1 MEINEKQLEILNVA
15 ENLFSIKGF
24 DGTSVRDIAS
34 EANVNVAMINYYFG
48 SKEGLLDTL
57 INVRVENFKM
67 NGESLKDI
75 SSPME
80 KVDKMIELYVKSMN
94 CNRGLYQV
102 IAVESTIKRKLLLS
116 ESFQEL
122 KYHNLRVIE
131 EVVQDGVDKGVF
143 QPGNSYIHIH
153 ATLMG
158 TFMNFQ
164 MNYLFLKSALNMDSE
179 EAYSNYIETELIHYL
194 QKNIKALLTYEN

>member
-143 QPGNSYIHIH
+143 QSGNSYIHIH

-179 EAYSNYIETELIHYL
+179 EEYSNYIETELIHYL